1 VKFIFRFGRECRI
14 GLNFYVEGALEPVCY
29 ISGNMRIT
37 EKKTRPKYKKVEDA
51 VRKLV
56 DDSAEGTK
64 LPSERELANILK
76 VSFLTVRKGLLPLV
90 VDGTIERRSGV
101 GTYVS
106 SKANR
111 EFPAPSSGGVF
122 SGKIGI
128 LVFRDS
134 DTYAHKVLHAIDEV
148 ASEEKLDL
156 RHAWI
161 SDLGPAALQRVHDL
175 KGEGV
180 TTLVIPWIPP
190 GVTSRHEV
198 ELRQFVTSC
207 PIPVTLRALIPG
219 LERFSCTSPAL
230 YGSDLI
236 ASTDVLCSYFKLLG
250 HKRIALLAPDDVQ
263 DLLIQ
268 KKLAGYT
275 HFVCKARLDSL
286 VALTSSSPDAIREV
300 VEKWQPYLGDLAVV
314 SYDDDYALKFM
325 AAMAE
330 RGYFAPK
337 DFAIIGFNDI
347 DASRSANPP
356 LTTVSPDYTR
366 SVRDLLRSAIGA
378 VTGVCVQSGEKS
390 PPLKF
395 IVRDTCGGSS
405 HVERV
410 IATMGARLNVLS
422 DH

>member
-1 VKFIFRFGRECRI
+1 
-14 GLNFYVEGALEPVCY
+14 
-29 ISGNMRIT
+29 MRIT
-37 EKKTRPKYKKVEDA
+37 DKKTRPKYKKVEDA

-56 DDSAEGTK
+56 DDSAEGAR

-90 VDGTIERRSGV
+90 VDGTIERRAGV

-106 SKANR
+106 SKVNR
-111 EFPAPSSGGVF
+111 ELPIHGQGRVF
-122 SGKIGI
+122 SGKVGV

-148 ASEEKLDL
+148 ASEEKLEL

-161 SDLGPAALQRVHDL
+161 SDLGATALQRVHDL
-175 KGEGV
+175 KNEGV

-190 GVTSRHEV
+190 GVTSKQEV

-250 HKRIALLAPDDVQ
+250 HKRIALLAPDDVE

-275 HFVCKARLDSL
+275 HFVCKAGLESH
-286 VALTSSSPDAIREV
+286 VALAASSQEAIRAV
-300 VEKWQPYLGDLAVV
+300 AEKWLPYRGDLAVV

-325 AAMAE
+325 AAMA
-330 RGYFAPK
+330 GYGCFAPK
-337 DFAIIGFNDI
+337 DFAIIGFNNI
-347 DASRSANPP
+347 EASGKAHPP

-378 VTGVCVQSGEKS
+378 VTGVCVQSDEKS
-390 PPLKF
+390 PPLRF

-422 DH
+422 EH

>member
-1 VKFIFRFGRECRI
+1 MK
-14 GLNFYVEGALEPVCY
+14 
-29 ISGNMRIT
+29 IT
-37 EKKTRPKYKKVEDA
+37 EKKTHPKYKKVEEA

-56 DDSAEGTK
+56 DDSAEGAK

-90 VDGTIERRSGV
+90 VDGTIERRAGV

-106 SKANR
+106 SKMNR
-111 EFPAPSSGGVF
+111 EAASRGRTAVF
-122 SGKIGI
+122 SGKIGV

-148 ASEEKLDL
+148 ASEEKLEL

-161 SDLGPAALQRVHDL
+161 SDLGAAALQRVRDL
-175 KGEGV
+175 KSEGV

-190 GVTSRHEV
+190 GVTSKQEM
-198 ELRQFVTSC
+198 ELREFVTSC

-236 ASTDVLCSYFKLLG
+236 ASTDVLCAYFKLLG
-250 HKRIALLAPDDVQ
+250 HKRIALLAPDDVE

-275 HFVCKARLDSL
+275 HFVCKAGMDSL
-286 VALTSSSPDAIREV
+286 VGLAASSQEAIREV
-300 VEKWQPYLGDLAVV
+300 AEKWLPYRGDLAVV

-325 AAMAE
+325 SAMA
-330 RGYFAPK
+330 GYGCFAPK
-337 DFAIIGFNDI
+337 DFAIIGFNNI
-347 DASRSANPP
+347 EASGRSNPP

-378 VTGVCVQSGEKS
+378 VTGACVQSDEKS

-422 DH
+422 EH

>member
-1 VKFIFRFGRECRI
+1 M
-14 GLNFYVEGALEPVCY
+14 PD
-29 ISGNMRIT
+29 
-37 EKKTRPKYKKVEDA
+37 KKARPKYKKVEDA

-56 DDSAEGTK
+56 DDAAEGTK
-64 LPSERELANILK
+64 LPSERELANLLK

-90 VDGTIERRSGV
+90 VDGSIERRSGA

-106 SKANR
+106 NKPNR
-111 EFPAPSSGGVF
+111 ETPAPSREAVF
-122 SGKIGI
+122 SGKIGV

-148 ASEEKLDL
+148 ASEEKLEL

-161 SDLGPAALQRVHDL
+161 SELGPTALQRVQDL
-175 KGEGV
+175 KNEGV

-190 GVTSRHEV
+190 GITTKHEV

-230 YGSDLI
+230 YGVDLI
-236 ASTDVLCSYFKLLG
+236 SSTDVLCAYFKLLG
-250 HKRIALLAPDDVQ
+250 HKRIALLAPDDVE
-263 DLLIQ
+263 DMLIQ
-268 KKLAGYT
+268 KKLVGYT
-275 HFVCKARLDSL
+275 HFVCKAGLDSL
-286 VALTSSSPDAIREV
+286 VALIPPTTDAIRGIA
-300 VEKWQPYLGDLAVV
+300 EKWTQYRGDLAVV

-325 AAMAE
+325 NAMASL
-330 RGYFAPK
+330 GYFAPK
-337 DFAIIGFNDI
+337 DFAIIGFNNI
-347 DASRSANPP
+347 ESSRYSNPP

-378 VTGVCVQSGEKS
+378 VTGVSVQSDEKS

-410 IATMGARLNVLS
+410 INTMGSRLNVLS
-422 DH
+422 EHS